1 MQTGA
6 RRAPGTK
13 AKMVRV
19 NLGRQ
24 VAVGMAL
31 QGFLLGIKWWARGK
45 TGSHPTCAVLRCLQE
60 LGCDV
65 TEI

>member
-6 RRAPGTK
+6 RRAAGTK

-19 NLGRQ
+19 FGRQ
-24 VAVGMAL
+24 VAVEMAS

-45 TGSHPTCAVLRCLQE
+45 TGSHPTCAVLRWLQE

-65 TEI
+65 TKT